1 MTPKQLL
8 LTYLSIPDC
17 IILVDSQM
25 GRYIPDRR
33 VIETADADWFYLEWE
48 ESSEIK
54 LDSFSEES
62 VTLNREE
69 TKFHLREII
78 EANGGHEEQNIFISV
93 SVKLSFPEE
102 GILKSTKTQ
111 S

>member
-17 IILVDSQM
+17 IILVDGQM
-25 GRYIPDRR
+25 GRYIPERR

-48 ESSEIK
+48 EKGEIT
-54 LDSFSEES
+54 LDTFSEES
-62 VTLNREE
+62 VTLDREN
-69 TKFHLREII
+69 TTFHLRELI
-78 EANGGHEEQNIFISV
+78 EFSKSHEEQNIFISV

-102 GILKSTKTQ
+102 NILKHTKTQ

>member
-25 GRYIPDRR
+25 GRYIPDRN
-33 VIETADADWFYLEWE
+33 VIETADADEFFLEQE
-48 ESSEIK
+48 QKSEIN
-54 LDSFSEES
+54 LDAFSEES
-62 VTLNREE
+62 ITLERET
-69 TKFHLREII
+69 TKFHLRELVEI
-78 EANGGHEEQNIFISV
+78 NGRHEEQNIFISV
-93 SVKLSFPEE
+93 SVKLFFPEDS
-102 GILKSTKTQ
+102 ILKYSYTR

>member
-33 VIETADADWFYLEWE
+33 VITTADADEFFLEWE
-48 ESSEIK
+48 QKSEID
-54 LDSFSEES
+54 LDSFNEAS

-69 TKFHLREII
+69 TKFHLTEVL
-78 EANGGHEEQNIFISV
+78 EFPEESVTQDIFISV
-93 SVKLSFPEE
+93 SAKIAFPEE
-102 GILKSTKTQ
+102 SILRNTKTQ
-111 S
+111 L